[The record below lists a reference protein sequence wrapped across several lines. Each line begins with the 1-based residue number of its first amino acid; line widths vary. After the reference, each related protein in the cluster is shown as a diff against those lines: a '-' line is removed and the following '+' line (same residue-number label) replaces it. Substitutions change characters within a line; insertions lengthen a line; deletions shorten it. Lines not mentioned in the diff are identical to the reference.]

1 MSFDAS
7 KVDWAKVQSSGT
19 AIAIELAK
27 GTPTPLDDMIAPFA
41 GAVIA
46 EAVSQFLKPRVMQ
59 SANVIE
65 DARPAIAA
73 AGLSVDSVPPWL
85 WAVIYQIGQAALQ
98 KILEKLKPA

>member
-1 MSFDAS
+1 MSFDSS
-7 KVDWAKVQSSGT
+7 KVDWSKVQSSGT

-46 EAVSQFLKPRVMQ
+46 EAISQFLKPRVMQ
-59 SANVIE
+59 AAEVVA

-73 AGLSVDSVPPWL
+73 AGLSVDRIPPWL
-85 WAVIYQIGQAALQ
+85 WAAIYQIGQAALQ
-98 KILEKLKPA
+98 KILENLKPA